1 MKKLFIYFISIFFVL
16 QVSLKSYSSNPK
28 DFVKELVDDIINELS
43 NENLNRDQKIS
54 FINKVALENVD
65 IKALGFYT
73 LGELRKS
80 ADKQNLEDY
89 QSSFE
94 RYFLKSLS
102 SRLSEYSKGRFEI
115 LGEDKKKIE

>member
-94 RYFLKSLS
+94 RYF
-102 SRLSEYSKGRFEI
+102 
-115 LGEDKKKIE
+115 